1 MIILVYLWFAVV
13 KSTVGQS
20 LASTYLYPEDILG
33 YLAWILLGTLGYS
46 WILLGTLGYP
56 VWVSMQLV
64 SIMQTAAV
72 K

>member
-1 MIILVYLWFAVV
+1 MIILVYLWFAAV

-33 YLAWILLGTLGYS
+33 YLAWILLGTLGY
-46 WILLGTLGYP
+46 P
-56 VWVSMQLV
+56 VWVSMQPV